1 MDNNDLE
8 KIKEEF
14 STDDTNAG
22 SESESLKSLHGRFF
36 DTDSAA
42 KLPRL
47 PRDYFVHLWKNLM
60 DLIEF
65 GNLKDTT
72 MEGRQE
78 MYHSISLVGTHLLQM
93 GEIGQR
99 VKDAQALARS
109 KSIHCE
115 DQDED
120 PESTGTNTIPPLT
133 SISSYDLSSCLK
145 TAAEK
150 NNQNNPEWS
159 VTFEQF
165 LASIMNE
172 SCLVDY
178 FDHHVDVVSKLK
190 MFGDTKLNRH
200 ESVSTSG
207 SKSVFYA

>member
-1 MDNNDLE
+1 M
-8 KIKEEF
+8 
-14 STDDTNAG
+14 G
-22 SESESLKSLHGRFF
+22 
-36 DTDSAA
+36 
-42 KLPRL
+42 
-47 PRDYFVHLWKNLM
+47 
-60 DLIEF
+60 
-65 GNLKDTT
+65 
-72 MEGRQE
+72 
-78 MYHSISLVGTHLLQM
+78 SLVCIHGF
-93 GEIGQR
+93 EIHNMPNYMIFIR
-99 VKDAQALARS
+99 YSV
-109 KSIHCE
+109 
-115 DQDED
+115 
-120 PESTGTNTIPPLT
+120 STKHIST